1 MKCIRCGKEL
11 KDDALFCD
19 NCGTKVIKPEFDL
32 DKTESTDS
40 EERTDL
46 FTNPPS
52 STQPT
57 QALPSSVL
65 QEIDSEPAK
74 KAVKKNKTMVIIAIV
89 SAVVVIGAIVALI
102 CVFALDTKDTSD
114 VVSGGEPVRGYTSV
128 KEKELAEQNKGQD
141 KTEEKQESKQ
151 EREEA
156 ALDAELFSTKEEII
170 DSPRGYILSE
180 SNARYYSEQELN
192 ELTNYE
198 LYLARNEIYARH
210 GREFNNEDLQD
221 YFWNKDWYKPQYSPD
236 SFDSHVTLNSY
247 EKKNADTMLSIEQK
261 RGSSYLN

>member
-32 DKTESTDS
+32 DKTESTDL

-46 FTNPPS
+46 STNPPS
-52 STQPT
+52 STQLT

-65 QEIDSEPAK
+65 QEIDSEPVK

-102 CVFALDTKDTSD
+102 CVFALDTKDTS

-128 KEKELAEQNKGQD
+128 KEKELAEQNKD
-141 KTEEKQESKQ
+141 
-151 EREEA
+151 
-156 ALDAELFSTKEEII
+156 
-170 DSPRGYILSE
+170 
-180 SNARYYSEQELN
+180 
-192 ELTNYE
+192 
-198 LYLARNEIYARH
+198 
-210 GREFNNEDLQD
+210 
-221 YFWNKDWYKPQYSPD
+221 
-236 SFDSHVTLNSY
+236 
-247 EKKNADTMLSIEQK
+247 
-261 RGSSYLN
+261 

>member
-19 NCGTKVIKPEFDL
+19 NCGTKVIKPEPEL
-32 DKTESTDS
+32 GKTESTDS

-46 FTNPPS
+46 PINPPS
-52 STQPT
+52 NTQPT

-65 QEIDSEPAK
+65 QETDSEPAK
-74 KAVKKNKTMVIIAIV
+74 KAVKKNKTIVIIAIV

-102 CVFALDTKDTSD
+102 CVFALDAKDTSD

-128 KEKELAEQNKGQD
+128 KEKELAEQNKGQG
-141 KTEEKQESKQ
+141 KTGEKQESKQ
-151 EREEA
+151 EQEEA
-156 ALDAELFSTKEEII
+156 ALDAELFSTKKEII
-170 DSPRGYILSE
+170 GSPRGYILSE

-221 YFWNKDWYKPQYSPD
+221 YFWNKDWYTPQYSPD